1 MATQIKPLKKL
12 GQNFLQN
19 KYYAERIVES
29 LSCEENDII
38 LEIGAG
44 KGVLTELLLGE
55 KYKKLSVIEID
66 HRLVKIL
73 EEKFS
78 PGLTIIRD
86 SILKVSIEQIADGDR
101 IKIIG
106 NIPYNIT
113 SDIIFKIVDNF
124 KYVKRAVLMV
134 QKEVANR
141 LIAEIKT
148 KDYGI
153 LTVLVGFHC
162 RVQRLFDVNRES
174 FYPIPNVDSSVIC
187 LDFDVIQKTDTD
199 YRLLKKIVKTGFNF
213 RRKMLRNSLK
223 NLLSSSD
230 IDTISSI
237 SLDRRPEELSIED
250 FIILTNEISSKSVQ
264 TS

>member
-1 MATQIKPLKKL
+1 MATQIKPLKKF

-19 KYYAERIVES
+19 KYYAEKIVDS
-29 LSCEENDII
+29 LNCKENDII

-44 KGVLTELLLGE
+44 KGVLTELLIQK

-66 HRLVKIL
+66 QRLAKLL

-78 PGLTIIRD
+78 TDLTVIQD
-86 SILKVSIEQIADGDR
+86 SILNVSFEQLVEDDR

-124 KYVKRAVLMV
+124 KHIKRAVLMV
-134 QKEVANR
+134 QKEVASR
-141 LIAEIKT
+141 LVAETKT

-153 LTVLVGFHC
+153 LTIFVGFHSK
-162 RVQRLFDVNRES
+162 VQRLFNVNREN
-174 FYPIPNVDSSVIC
+174 FYPVPNVDSSVVC
-187 LDFDVIQKTDTD
+187 FDFDILQNKTFD
-199 YRLLKKIVKTGFNF
+199 YRLFKKIVRTGFTS

-223 NLLSSSD
+223 KLLISSD
-230 IDTISSI
+230 IDEISSI

-250 FIILTNEISSKSVQ
+250 FKILTNEISNKMV
-264 TS
+264 

>member
-1 MATQIKPLKKL
+1 MATQIKPLKKF

-19 KYYAERIVES
+19 KYYAEKIVDSLNCRES
-29 LSCEENDII
+29 DII

-44 KGVLTELLLGE
+44 KGVLTELLIQK

-66 HRLVKIL
+66 QRLAKLL

-78 PGLTIIRD
+78 TDLTVIQD
-86 SILKVSIEQIADGDR
+86 SILNVSFEQLVEDER

-113 SDIIFKIVDNF
+113 SDIIFKIVDNY
-124 KYVKRAVLMV
+124 KYIERAVLMV
-134 QKEVANR
+134 QKEVASR
-141 LIAEIKT
+141 LVAETKT

-153 LTVLVGFHC
+153 LTIFVGFHSK
-162 RVQRLFDVNRES
+162 VQRLFNVNREN
-174 FYPIPNVDSSVIC
+174 FYPVPNVDSSVVC
-187 LDFDVIQKTDTD
+187 LDFDILQNKTFD
-199 YRLLKKIVKTGFNF
+199 YRLFKKIVRTGFTS

-223 NLLSSSD
+223 KLLILSD
-230 IDTISSI
+230 IDEISSI

-250 FIILTNEISSKSVQ
+250 FKILTNEISNKMV
-264 TS
+264 